1 MKHEDVRIKLWKNQS
16 EPTQEKEVS
25 DWEGDQGESSESQG
39 ERPQKKTNYWPL
51 DVDFWPPELWE
62 NKCAK
67 LHILYYF
74 IMATLLP

>member
-1 MKHEDVRIKLWKNQS
+1 MQMTI
-16 EPTQEKEVS
+16 EKEIS
-25 DWEGDQGESSESQG
+25 DWEGDQGVGSESQG

-67 LHILYYF
+67 LHVLYYF
-74 IMATLLP
+74 IMATLVPY